1 MTDFS
6 IPDHLAEM
14 LEHIAQ
20 SENRPVEEIVEEA
33 LQQYASEHLPPSSAN
48 QPQTRNLLLLIAQAA
63 DELGEGSKEGDI
75 AERSREILNNE
86 IPEYLMRRMRGD
98 YSDVEK

>member
-1 MTDFS
+1 MINYT
-6 IPDHLAEM
+6 IPDQLAEKF
-14 LEHIAQ
+14 EDITRR
-20 SENRPVEEIVEEA
+20 ENRPVDEIVEEA
-33 LQQYASEHLPPSSAN
+33 LKQYAEEHLPSPSAEE
-48 QPQTRNLLLLIAQAA
+48 PQTRNLLLLIAQAA

>member
-1 MTDFS
+1 MQKNIFLHPHQNNHKHG
-6 IPDHLAEM
+6 IWF
-14 LEHIAQ
+14 
-20 SENRPVEEIVEEA
+20 
-33 LQQYASEHLPPSSAN
+33 
-48 QPQTRNLLLLIAQAA
+48 LLIAQAA

-75 AERSREILNNE
+75 AERSREILNND

>member
-1 MTDFS
+1 MTDFT
-6 IPDHLAEM
+6 IPDDLAE
-14 LEHIAQ
+14 LLNDVARR
-20 SENRPVEEIVEEA
+20 ENRPVDEIVEEA
-33 LQQYASEHLPPSSAN
+33 LKQYAEEHLPPSASE

-75 AERSREILNNE
+75 AERSREILNND

>member
-1 MTDFS
+1 MISYT
-6 IPDHLAEM
+6 IPEQLAEKF
-14 LEHIAQ
+14 ENIARR
-20 SENRPVEEIVEEA
+20 ENRPVDEVVEEA
-33 LQQYASEHLPPSSAN
+33 LQQYADEHPPAPLE

-98 YSDVEK
+98 HSDVEK